1 MSDYCDTMWAIVKN
15 RQTITMK
22 MCIATHSAVVFE
34 SNYTNLTNTSLQNY
48 THNTTIIQNNTTLN
62 TNNTMLNSTLLNST
76 LLNSTLLNSTLLNST
91 MLNST
96 LLNSTLLNSTLLNS
110 TLLNSVVPSPSIY
123 SIKTPSPANVLA
135 SYIRG
140 RDISP
145 SSSIIFNSS
154 ENNNTASNIDEES
167 IILSISLISLGIILT
182 FAILYAV
189 YRRRTK
195 SNKIHSCPPL
205 TSHYKYNNQKNT
217 DTNKP
222 TINTRTERPKDYL
235 VEQLKPLKN
244 STPTTQRQIP
254 RPPSKEEHEDR
265 DTDGKTALE

>member
-62 TNNTMLNSTLLNST
+62 TNNTM
-76 LLNSTLLNSTLLNST
+76 LNSTLLNST

-222 TINTRTERPKDYL
+222 TINTITERPKDYL